1 MDGRKGHTRCLGRLL
16 MQKISGS
23 SYSFAED
30 EEPSFTED
38 VVEEEGRSEIL
49 PTAPEGGPVDDLVG
63 MYLKESGKASLLTSE
78 EEIDL
83 AQRIKRG
90 DIEARCKLI
99 EANLRLVV
107 SIARKYADRG
117 LSLLDLI
124 QEGNIG
130 LIRAVEK
137 FDCEKGCRFSTY
149 ATWWIRRDIAR
160 AIEDQARTIRIPKHV
175 VETINK
181 LTKISRQLLQELG
194 REPSIEEIAGGMKMT
209 TKKVSE
215 IIKISQEPFSL
226 ETLVGAK
233 GDSYLVEFIEDHDT
247 LTPIDSVSST
257 MLREQ
262 LYKLLK
268 ILAPREQK
276 VLKLRYGLDD
286 GRFRTWEEV
295 GKIFGVSRARISQI
309 ERKALR
315 KLKYPCQS
323 KCLRDYLD

>member
-1 MDGRKGHTRCLGRLL
+1 

-90 DIEARCKLI
+90 DIEAGHKLI

-137 FDCEKGCRFSTY
+137 FDFEKGFKCIGISKFS
-149 ATWWIRRDIAR
+149 
-160 AIEDQARTIRIPKHV
+160 QG
-175 VETINK
+175 
-181 LTKISRQLLQELG
+181 SRNG
-194 REPSIEEIAGGMKMT
+194 REYREE
-209 TKKVSE
+209 E
-215 IIKISQEPFSL
+215 EP
-226 ETLVGAK
+226 
-233 GDSYLVEFIEDHDT
+233 
-247 LTPIDSVSST
+247 
-257 MLREQ
+257 
-262 LYKLLK
+262 
-268 ILAPREQK
+268 
-276 VLKLRYGLDD
+276 
-286 GRFRTWEEV
+286 
-295 GKIFGVSRARISQI
+295 
-309 ERKALR
+309 
-315 KLKYPCQS
+315 
-323 KCLRDYLD
+323 